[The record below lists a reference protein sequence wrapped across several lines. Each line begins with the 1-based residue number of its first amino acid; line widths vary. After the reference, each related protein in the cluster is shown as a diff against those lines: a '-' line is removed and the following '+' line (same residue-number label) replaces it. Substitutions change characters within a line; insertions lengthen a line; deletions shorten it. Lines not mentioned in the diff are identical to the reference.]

1 MHPSHQFIASYN
13 LLMHSEPILTTP
25 PELQP
30 ILEAL
35 RQREPLFHR
44 PELGTNFAAMITDD
58 FWEIG
63 ASGNRYSRDY
73 VLSVLGTRPPD
84 PAESTWRTEGH
95 HCRRLSAGSDSD
107 TYLLTYTLH
116 QGNRITRRTTIWR
129 QSPSGWQALF
139 HQGTIVQSPP
149 L

>member
-30 ILEAL
+30 VLEAL

-44 PELGTNFAAMITDD
+44 PELGTDFAAMITDD

-73 VLSVLGTRPPD
+73 VLSVLATRQPD
-84 PAESTWRTEGH
+84 PAESLWRTEAH
-95 HCRRLSAGSDSD
+95 HCRPLSSN
-107 TYLLTYTLH
+107 TYLFTYTLH
-116 QGNRITRRTTIWR
+116 QGERITRRTTIWR
-129 QSPSGWQALF
+129 QTASGWQALF
-139 HQGTIVQSPP
+139 HQGTIVRSPP